1 MTATLTVTP
10 LSDALGAEIGGVDLA
25 AELDP
30 ATAAAIKQAL
40 AEHIVLLFR
49 GQDFGPEDQLRF
61 ARYLGPVADRPKPAG
76 YLTPESSSR
85 NPGIAFVSNI
95 RDEDG
100 KPIGVI
106 PDGEMWFH
114 HDTSYKETPDRATM
128 LFAIEVPESG
138 GHTMWANMYRAYD
151 SLPAETRRALEGKL
165 VLNVY
170 DYAVTGQVDL
180 GDGPID
186 SEHARHPVVTTHPV
200 TGKKALF
207 VSRLMSVRLEGM
219 EKAESDAV
227 LATCFDHAERP
238 DIVYR
243 HQWRP
248 GDFIVWDNLASTHA
262 RTDFPMAARRLL
274 RRCKVSGEALRE

>member
-1 MTATLTVTP
+1 MAITVTP
-10 LSDALGAEIGGVDLA
+10 LSEAIGAEISGVDLA

-30 ATAAAIKQAL
+30 ATAAAIKTAL
-40 AEHIVLLFR
+40 AEHVVLLFR
-49 GQDFGPEDQLRF
+49 NQDFGPEDQLRF

-76 YLTPESSSR
+76 YVIPKSSNR
-85 NPGIAFVSNI
+85 TPGIAFVSNI

-114 HDTSYKETPDRATM
+114 HDTTYKEVPDRATM
-128 LFAIEVPESG
+128 LYSIEVPESG

-151 SLPAETRRALEGKL
+151 SLPAEIKRTLEGKL
-165 VLNVY
+165 ALNVY
-170 DYAVTGQVDL
+170 DYAVTEQVDL

-186 SEHARHPVVTTHPV
+186 AEHARHPAVITHPV

-219 EKAESDAV
+219 ERPESDAV
-227 LATCFDHAERP
+227 LATCFDHAERA
-238 DIVYR
+238 DIVYE
-243 HQWRP
+243 HQWAVS
-248 GDFIVWDNLASTHA
+248 DFVVWDNLASTHA
-262 RTDFPMAARRLL
+262 RTDFPMASRRLL
-274 RRCKVSGEALRE
+274 RRYKVSGEGINL

>member
-1 MTATLTVTP
+1 MEITVTP
-10 LSDALGAEIGGVDLA
+10 LSEAIGAEISGVDLA

-30 ATAAAIKQAL
+30 ATAAAIKNAL
-40 AEHIVLLFR
+40 AEHVLLLFR
-49 GQDFGPEDQLRF
+49 NQDFGPEDQLRF

-76 YLTPESSSR
+76 YVIPKSSNR
-85 NPGIAFVSNI
+85 TPGIAFVSNI

-114 HDTSYKETPDRATM
+114 HDTTYKEVPDRATM
-128 LFAIEVPESG
+128 LYSIEVPESG

-151 SLPAETRRALEGKL
+151 SLPAEIKRTLEGKL
-165 VLNVY
+165 ALNVY
-170 DYAVTGQVDL
+170 DYAVTEQVDL

-186 SEHARHPVVTTHPV
+186 AEHARHPAVITHPV

-219 EKAESDAV
+219 ERPESDAV
-227 LATCFDHAERP
+227 LATCFDHAERA
-238 DIVYR
+238 DIVYE
-243 HQWRP
+243 HQWAVS
-248 GDFIVWDNLASTHA
+248 DFVVWDNLASTHA
-262 RTDFPMAARRLL
+262 RTDFPMASRRLL
-274 RRCKVSGEALRE
+274 RRCKVSGEGINL

>member
-1 MTATLTVTP
+1 MAITVTP

-30 ATAAAIKQAL
+30 ATAAAIKAAL
-40 AEHIVLLFR
+40 AEHIVLVFR
-49 GQDFGPEDQLRF
+49 DQDFGPEDQLRF

-76 YLTPESSSR
+76 YVIPESSNR

-100 KPIGVI
+100 EPIGII

-128 LFAIEVPESG
+128 LFAIDIPSHG
-138 GHTMWANMYRAYD
+138 GDTLFANMYRAYD
-151 SLPAETRRALEGKL
+151 SLPAEIKRTLEGKQA
-165 VLNVY
+165 LNVY
-170 DYAVTGQVDL
+170 DYALTERVDMSATAL
-180 GDGPID
+180 AEV
-186 SEHARHPVVTTHPV
+186 EHARHPAVITHPV
-200 TGKKALF
+200 TGLRALY
-207 VSRLMSVRLEGM
+207 VSRLMTVRLEGM
-219 EKAESDAV
+219 ARDESEVV
-227 LATCFDHAERP
+227 LATVFDHAERA

-243 HQWRP
+243 HRWRP

-262 RTDFPMAARRLL
+262 RTDFPDTERRLL
-274 RRCKVSGEALRE
+274 RRCKVAGEGINL

>member
-1 MTATLTVTP
+1 MAITLTP
-10 LSDALGAEIGGVDLA
+10 LCDALGAEIGGVDLA

-30 ATAAAIKQAL
+30 ATAAAIKAAL
-40 AEHIVLLFR
+40 ADHIVLLFR
-49 GQDFGPEDQLRF
+49 DQDFGPEDQLRF
-61 ARYLGPVADRPKPAG
+61 ARYLGPVADRPKPAN
-76 YLTPESSSR
+76 YLTPGSSNR

-95 RDEDG
+95 RDDDG

-128 LFAIEVPESG
+128 LFAIELPESG
-138 GHTMWANMYRAYD
+138 GNTMWANMYRAYD
-151 SLPAETRRALEGKL
+151 SLPAETKRALDGKL
-165 VLNVY
+165 ALNVY

-186 SEHARHPVVTTHPV
+186 AEHARHPAVITHPV

-227 LATCFDHAERP
+227 LLRCFEHAERP
-238 DIVYR
+238 DNIYEHRWAV
-243 HQWRP
+243 
-248 GDFIVWDNLASTHA
+248 GDFIVWDNLATTHA
-262 RTDFPMAARRLL
+262 RTDFPMASRRLL
-274 RRCKVSGEALRE
+274 RRCKVSGEGINL

>member
-1 MTATLTVTP
+1 MAITVTP
-10 LSDALGAEIGGVDLA
+10 LSEAIGAEISGVDLA

-30 ATAAAIKQAL
+30 ATAAAIKTAL
-40 AEHIVLLFR
+40 AEHVVLLFR
-49 GQDFGPEDQLRF
+49 NQDFGPEDQLRF

-76 YLTPESSSR
+76 YLTPKSSNR
-85 NPGIAFVSNI
+85 TPGIAFVSNI

-114 HDTSYKETPDRATM
+114 HDTTYKEVPDRATM
-128 LFAIEVPESG
+128 LYSIEVPESG

-151 SLPAETRRALEGKL
+151 SLPAEIKRTLEGKL
-165 VLNVY
+165 ALNVY
-170 DYAVTGQVDL
+170 DYAVTEQVDL

-186 SEHARHPVVTTHPV
+186 AEHARHPAVITHPV

-219 EKAESDAV
+219 ERPESDAV
-227 LATCFDHAERP
+227 LATCFDHAERA
-238 DIVYR
+238 DIVYE
-243 HQWRP
+243 HQWAVS
-248 GDFIVWDNLASTHA
+248 DFVVWDNLASTHA
-262 RTDFPMAARRLL
+262 RTDFPMASRRLL
-274 RRCKVSGEALRE
+274 RRCKVSGEGINL